1 MDLFLADTS
10 IEVHN
15 RPFVVVDYDGVF
27 ADVTLL
33 DEVVVVSFAVVYDQS
48 NVVFDPMALAL
59 ADLTPL
65 VEILECTKINI
76 NKILIKI

>member
-1 MDLFLADTS
+1 MDLFLADTN

-15 RPFVVVDYDGVF
+15 RPFVVVDYDDAI
-27 ADVTLL
+27 ADVSLL

-48 NVVFDPMALAL
+48 NVVFDPRVLAL

-65 VEILECTKINI
+65 VEILEEN
-76 NKILIKI
+76 